1 MTLDFLFD
9 SGVPGL
15 VELSRGR
22 TENARGCVLRKERYV
37 SQRFSVIVR
46 FEVTS
51 ETAEDAEAL
60 VEAACEKA
68 AALSGEGDLS
78 YEGIEDIEEAEEE

>member
-1 MTLDFLFD
+1 M
-9 SGVPGL
+9 
-15 VELSRGR
+15 
-22 TENARGCVLRKERYV
+22 

>member
-1 MTLDFLFD
+1 M
-9 SGVPGL
+9 
-15 VELSRGR
+15 
-22 TENARGCVLRKERYV
+22 

-68 AALSGEGDLS
+68 AVLSGEGDLS